1 MLWVLDNDVSAAVAT
16 MLRRQQGH
24 RAVMV
29 GQIGLARASDD
40 QVSVFADN
48 KDAVLLTHDRELI
61 ARRRRNTFGRHV
73 HLDCRE
79 WGAPVLLHQHLA
91 AVVELLQSRD
101 AIVIHLGHDG
111 PRPYPSQWI

>member
-1 MLWVLDNDVSAAVAT
+1 VLDNDVSAAVAS

-29 GQIGLARASDD
+29 GQIGLGRASDD

-48 KDAVLLTHDRELI
+48 KEAVLLTHDRELI
-61 ARRRRNTFGRHV
+61 ARRRRNTFGRHI

-79 WGAPVLLHQHLA
+79 WDASVLLELHLA
-91 AVVELLQSRD
+91 VVLELRSRD
-101 AIVIHLGHDG
+101 AIVIHLG
-111 PRPYPSQWI
+111 PAPYPSRWD